1 MIEPQTQRDKA
12 VALLTQRTMMRA
24 YELKAEGVTAA
35 TLARAVSD
43 GEIIR
48 AGRGL
53 YQLPD
58 GGDSAHMALA
68 EVSKRIPDGVIC
80 LVSALAYHDLTDQMP
95 RQVWVA
101 IGAKDWAPRVDYPT
115 VRIVRL
121 REPYHG
127 YGIERHTIAGVEVAI
142 YSVAKSL
149 ADAFRNAR
157 LVDRS
162 VAIESLRSAIEQRKA
177 TPAEIAQAAKAC
189 GAWKIM
195 RPYLEALVQNGQ
207 PGHFWAHR

>member
-1 MIEPQTQRDKA
+1 MTELQTQRDRA

-24 YELKAEGVTAA
+24 HELKAEGVTAA
-35 TLARAVSD
+35 TLARAVRD

-101 IGAKDWAPRVDYPT
+101 IGAKDWAPKVDYPK

-121 REPYHG
+121 REPYLG
-127 YGIERHTIAGVEVAI
+127 YGVEYHTIAGVGVAI

-162 VAIESLRSAIEQRKA
+162 VAIESLRSAIDQRKA
-177 TPAEIAQAAKAC
+177 TPAEIAQAAKDC

-195 RPYLEALVQNGQ
+195 RPYLEALVQNG
-207 PGHFWAHR
+207 

>member
-1 MIEPQTQRDKA
+1 MTELQTQRDRA

-24 YELKAEGVTAA
+24 HELKAGGVTAA
-35 TLARAVSD
+35 TIARAVRD
-43 GEIIR
+43 GEITR

-58 GGDSAHMALA
+58 GSDSAHMALA

-101 IGAKDWAPRVDYPT
+101 IGAKDWAPKVDYPK

-121 REPYHG
+121 REPYLG
-127 YGIERHTIAGVEVAI
+127 YGVEHHTIAGVGVAI

-162 VAIESLRSAIEQRKA
+162 VAIESLRSAIDQRKA
-177 TPAEIAQAAKAC
+177 TPAEIAQAAKDC

-195 RPYLEALVQNGQ
+195 RPYLEALVQNG
-207 PGHFWAHR
+207 